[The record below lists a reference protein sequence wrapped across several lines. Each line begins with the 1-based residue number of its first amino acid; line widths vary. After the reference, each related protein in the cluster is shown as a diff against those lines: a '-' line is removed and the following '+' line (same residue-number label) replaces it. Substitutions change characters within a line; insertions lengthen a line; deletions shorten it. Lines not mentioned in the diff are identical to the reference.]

1 MSIKMTRSKRSN
13 FTNNNNNRDKV
24 TSFMI
29 TMTEQFIRELESS
42 RSIKETLIMLQEF
55 IMVLQTVMTMDD
67 KN

>member
-1 MSIKMTRSKRSN
+1 MRMFIKKTFSKKEE
-13 FTNNNNNRDKV
+13 NRDKV

-29 TMTEQFIRELESS
+29 TMTEQFKAELESS
-42 RSIKETLIMLQEF
+42 GSIKETIYKLQEF